1 LNPYNSRAT
10 LTTACC
16 EKRSTAR
23 WIEDMAILL
32 NREYRLWRCRIFVL
46 SWLAYGGFYL
56 CRKNFSIAMPLLNQ
70 DLGFTKES
78 LALLLFFY
86 SLFYALGQFYNGFL
100 SDKFGPR
107 LIVGIGLFLSVLAN
121 IFLGFGGAL
130 LVFGVLLCINGTGQS
145 TGWSGT
151 VKNMAPWFR
160 RKERGVVMSWWS
172 TCYVVGAV
180 AATSLATFVVTRPIL
195 FRTSD
200 LKDPSGL
207 AIQLRD
213 DQNSLSKHLR
223 LQFSSESRQ
232 LLNAY
237 DGEGPV
243 PEPLHR
249 AMVQELNT
257 VLQGPWLYSE
267 ENFASVQLSA
277 RTSTNIGNL
286 LDKPPEEQEKELKG
300 SNLISL
306 NKILLQETY
315 PHMFKLKWR
324 RSFWVPSVLLAL
336 IALCFVAFTR
346 NRPTDVGLPE
356 IAEDDSADNK
366 SSQSVKSATEPSSK
380 EILALVLRNPVIW
393 LISTMYFFTKMG
405 RYAIFFWLPLYM
417 VEHLGYSLA
426 EAGYTSILYEA
437 AGFVGIV
444 AAGYVSDKLF
454 QARRMPVGAL
464 GMWGLAITCLF
475 HPQLAAWSHLG
486 NAIGISLI
494 GFFTYGPDA
503 LMSGAA
509 AIDTGSPKAAG
520 LAAGVIN
527 GVGSLGQMV
536 SGFIVAYI
544 ASRLGWDSLFYFFV
558 AIAALAGCLLA
569 IKWNWVPEAHKKAV
583 ESKESTG

>member
-1 LNPYNSRAT
+1 
-10 LTTACC
+10 
-16 EKRSTAR
+16 
-23 WIEDMAILL
+23 MAIVLT
-32 NREYRLWRCRIFVL
+32 REYRFWRYRVFAL

-56 CRKNFSIAMPLLNQ
+56 CRKNFSIAMPLLSRDQ
-70 DLGFTKES
+70 GFTKDDF
-78 LALLLFFY
+78 AIVLFFY

-121 IFLGFGGAL
+121 IFMGFGATL
-130 LVFGVLLCINGTGQS
+130 LIFGLLLCMNGIGQS

-172 TCYVVGAV
+172 TCYVIGAV
-180 AATSLATFVVTRPIL
+180 VAVGLATFVVTHPL
-195 FRTSD
+195 LLQASD

-207 AIQLRD
+207 AIQLRSER
-213 DQNSLSKHLR
+213 NLLSKYLKE
-223 LQFSSESRQ
+223 QFSPQSRQ
-232 LLNAY
+232 LLSAY
-237 DGEGPV
+237 DGTGPISKT
-243 PEPLHR
+243 LHL
-249 AMVQELNT
+249 AMVTELNAI
-257 VLQGPWLYSE
+257 LQGPWLYDKQR
-267 ENFASVQLSA
+267 FAGIQLSE
-277 RTSTNIGNL
+277 RTRTNIDNL
-286 LDKPPEEQEKELKG
+286 LQKTPEERKKELKG
-300 SNLISL
+300 RNLIHF
-306 NKILLQETY
+306 NRALLEETY
-315 PHMFKLKWR
+315 PQRFNLRWR
-324 RSFWVPSVLLAL
+324 RSFWIPAAVLAL
-336 IALCFVAFTR
+336 IALCFVSFTR
-346 NRPTDVGLPE
+346 NKPSDVGLPE
-356 IAEDDSADNK
+356 IDEDSSPDSQ
-366 SSQSVKSATEPSSK
+366 SSQSVRNGLDLSSRD
-380 EILALVLRNPVIW
+380 ILALVLRNSVIW
-393 LISTMYFFTKMG
+393 LISIMYFFTKMG

-464 GMWGLAITCLF
+464 GMWGLAITCFF

-520 LAAGVIN
+520 LAAGIIN

-544 ASRLGWDSLFYFFV
+544 ASRLGWDTLFYFFV
-558 AIAALAGCLLA
+558 AIAAFAGCLLA
-569 IKWNWVPEAHKKAV
+569 MKWNWVPEGHKRTS
-583 ESKESTG
+583 ESMESTG

>member
-1 LNPYNSRAT
+1 
-10 LTTACC
+10 
-16 EKRSTAR
+16 
-23 WIEDMAILL
+23 MAIIL
-32 NREYRLWRCRIFVL
+32 NRKYQLWRCRIFVL

-70 DLGFTKES
+70 DLGFTKDG

-107 LIVGIGLFLSVLAN
+107 LVVGIGLFLSVLAN
-121 IFLGFGGAL
+121 IFLGFGGTL
-130 LVFGVLLCINGTGQS
+130 LVFGVLLCVNGTGQS

-172 TCYVVGAV
+172 TCYVVGAI
-180 AATSLATFVVTRPIL
+180 AATSLATLVVTRPML
-195 FRTSD
+195 FRMND

-213 DQNSLSKHLR
+213 ENNSLSKYLR
-223 LQFSSESRQ
+223 SKFSSESRQ
-232 LLNAY
+232 LLDAY
-237 DGEGPV
+237 DREDSV
-243 PEPLHR
+243 PEPLRR
-249 AMVQELNT
+249 AMVEELNAA
-257 VLQGPWLYSE
+257 LQGPWLYSKE
-267 ENFASVQLSA
+267 SFASVQLSEG
-277 RTSTNIGNL
+277 TSTNIGNL
-286 LDKPPEEQEKELKG
+286 LDKTPEERKKELKG
-300 SNLISL
+300 GNLISL
-306 NKILLQETY
+306 NKVLLLETY
-315 PHMFKLKWR
+315 PYMFKLKWR

-336 IALCFVAFTR
+336 IALFFVFFTR
-346 NRPTDVGLPE
+346 NRPKDVGLPE
-356 IAEDDSADNK
+356 IAEDDSADTK
-366 SSQSVKSATEPSSK
+366 SSQSVKSDTGPSSK
-380 EILALVLRNPVIW
+380 EIVALVLRNPVIW

-444 AAGYVSDKLF
+444 GAGYVSDKLF

-475 HPQLAAWSHLG
+475 QPQLAAWSHLG

-558 AIAALAGCLLA
+558 AIAAVAGCLLA
-569 IKWNWVPEAHKKAV
+569 IKWNWVPEAHKKAT

>member
-1 LNPYNSRAT
+1 MAIT
-10 LTTACC
+10 LT
-16 EKRSTAR
+16 
-23 WIEDMAILL
+23 
-32 NREYRLWRCRIFVL
+32 REYRLWRYRVFAL

-56 CRKNFSIAMPLLNQ
+56 CRKNFSIAMPLLSQ
-70 DLGFTKES
+70 DQGFTKDDF
-78 LALLLFFY
+78 AMVLFFY

-121 IFLGFGGAL
+121 IFMGFGAAL
-130 LVFGVLLCINGTGQS
+130 LVFGFLLCINGIGQS

-172 TCYVVGAV
+172 TCYVIGAV
-180 AATSLATFVVTRPIL
+180 AAAGLATFVVTHPLLLRA
-195 FRTSD
+195 SD

-213 DQNSLSKHLR
+213 EQNSLSEYLR
-223 LQFSSESRQ
+223 EQFSFESRQ
-232 LLNAY
+232 LLSTY
-237 DGEGPV
+237 DGTSPV
-243 PEPLHR
+243 SEALR
-249 AMVQELNT
+249 QAMVTELNA
-257 VLQGPWLYSE
+257 VLQGPWLYDKQRFAGIRLSE
-267 ENFASVQLSA
+267 
-277 RTSTNIGNL
+277 RTSTNLENL
-286 LDKPPEEQEKELKG
+286 LKKTPEERKKELKDR
-300 SNLISL
+300 NRIYF
-306 NKILLQETY
+306 NKTLLEETY
-315 PHMFKLKWR
+315 PQKFKLKWR
-324 RSFWVPSVLLAL
+324 RAFLVPSVVLAL
-336 IALCFVAFTR
+336 IALCFISFTR
-346 NRPTDVGLPE
+346 NKPTDVGLSE
-356 IAEDDSADNK
+356 IVENDSTNNESARGARISAEL
-366 SSQSVKSATEPSSK
+366 SSR
-380 EILALVLRNPVIW
+380 EILALVLRNPVVW
-393 LISTMYFFTKMG
+393 LISLMYFFTKMG
-405 RYAIFFWLPLYM
+405 RYALFFWLPLYM

-437 AGFVGIV
+437 AGFAGII

-464 GMWGLAITCLF
+464 GMWGLAIVCFF

-509 AIDTGSPKAAG
+509 AIDAGSPKAAG

-527 GVGSLGQMV
+527 GVGSLGQVM

-544 ASRLGWDSLFYFFV
+544 TSKLGWDSLFYFFV
-558 AIAALAGCLLA
+558 AISLIAGCILA
-569 IKWNWVPEAHKKAV
+569 IRWNWD
-583 ESKESTG
+583 GNN